1 MSLKNITI
9 GIDFDDVLS
18 DLNSRAIEMAN
29 EEYGLDLDL
38 KDITSWENTG
48 KASVIK
54 KYYKT
59 AEVHERQYVTEETK
73 ELFRKIRNEG
83 EVFIVTAIAPEFMG
97 LRHQQIKE
105 AFPDFPDENIIMGKQ
120 KHLIKFDIIL
130 DDCPDNVFRST
141 SSFPVLMR
149 RPWNNDVT
157 GLLSVNNLNDFLQL
171 IHQIKSSIAGITS
184 EIHTPAV
191 VALVGPS
198 GSGKTA
204 WMKKILENKSFA
216 HPVSYTTNAD
226 NSIHHKYISQKEFDE
241 MNFIE
246 STMYGGYG
254 YGTKAEDIAELMNCG
269 LSVVLPLDICGA
281 IALKR
286 KLPTLMVY
294 CKQDK
299 GTLIEKILERNCS
312 INEKKLRLLALDQ
325 ERKHETLCDLTIE
338 KANDIGKI
346 FKLLY

>member
-1 MSLKNITI
+1 MH
-9 GIDFDDVLS
+9 
-18 DLNSRAIEMAN
+18 R
-29 EEYGLDLDL
+29 
-38 KDITSWENTG
+38 
-48 KASVIK
+48 
-54 KYYKT
+54 
-59 AEVHERQYVTEETK
+59 RQYVTEETK

-269 LSVVLPLDICGA
+269 FSVVLPLDICGA

>member
-29 EEYGLDLDL
+29 EEYGLNLEL

-97 LRHQQIKE
+97 IRHQQIEE

-141 SSFPVLMR
+141 SSF
-149 RPWNNDVT
+149 
-157 GLLSVNNLNDFLQL
+157 
-171 IHQIKSSIAGITS
+171 SS
-184 EIHTPAV
+184 
-191 VALVGPS
+191 
-198 GSGKTA
+198 
-204 WMKKILENKSFA
+204 F
-216 HPVSYTTNAD
+216 
-226 NSIHHKYISQKEFDE
+226 
-241 MNFIE
+241 
-246 STMYGGYG
+246 
-254 YGTKAEDIAELMNCG
+254 
-269 LSVVLPLDICGA
+269 
-281 IALKR
+281 
-286 KLPTLMVY
+286 
-294 CKQDK
+294 
-299 GTLIEKILERNCS
+299 
-312 INEKKLRLLALDQ
+312 NEKTM
-325 ERKHETLCDLTIE
+325 E
-338 KANDIGKI
+338 
-346 FKLLY
+346 